1 MAVTQQN
8 EIPSGEGLT
17 LEKLWAYHFASKAEA
32 DERQREYDRRWQEAE
47 ARREKAEA
55 RREKDEA
62 MRRKEDAKREAARQA
77 EDAKRREEEAKR
89 EAARQAED
97 AKRREEDER
106 RQAKKDA
113 EWKKLM
119 DAFDKTEKLVMA
131 NNQNVGGLN
140 RSFGKLV
147 EHLVGPGILNRFDE
161 YGYHF
166 ADIKKR
172 RHKLY
177 DESGNEETEIDI
189 LLENNDTVIAVE
201 VKSRPNREETYLGR
215 HLLRLEIMREHA
227 KKEGWENKRILGA
240 IAGAIFDTSV
250 RNATLKAGLFVIEQS
265 GDTMKMDVPKGFKPR
280 EW

>member
-55 RREKDEA
+55 RR
-62 MRRKEDAKREAARQA
+62 
-77 EDAKRREEEAKR
+77 REEE
-89 EAARQAED
+89 

-227 KKEGWENKRILGA
+227 KKEGWEDKRILGA